1 MDIWRTWPLGSV
13 ADLSRPHLV
22 LVGLPGSGKST
33 VGAKLARQLGR
44 PFLDFDIEITRRQGM
59 TIPDIFAQ
67 RGEPY
72 FRELEHGLTAEVREL
87 ENMVLAP
94 GGGWVV
100 RPENVALLRPPA
112 KLIYLRL
119 SPGAALRRMGSRI
132 AGRPLLRLPNPRG
145 ELERLLAAR
154 QSVYE
159 SADIVIDVEHLYP
172 QRVSEVLLVQI
183 GLVAVPSAKSDSAGG

>member
-1 MDIWRTWPLGSV
+1 M
-13 ADLSRPHLV
+13 

-172 QRVSEVLLVQI
+172 QRVSEVLLAQI

>member
-119 SPGAALRRMGSRI
+119 S
-132 AGRPLLRLPNPRG
+132 
-145 ELERLLAAR
+145 
-154 QSVYE
+154 
-159 SADIVIDVEHLYP
+159 
-172 QRVSEVLLVQI
+172 QI
-183 GLVAVPSAKSDSAGG
+183 GRAHV